1 TVNLIPFMNSGGKPG
16 AAKPAVPAPTGG
28 SGTWSTE
35 PLDLSALKQQ
45 DANID
50 FTAKS
55 LIMPDRRIDD
65 LVAKITLKDGLL
77 TMQTLNGKI
86 YGGGFDLSGTTV
98 NGNGTPK
105 VAAKMALDKIQV
117 GQVIGGAIAG
127 TQVKGPLSL
136 NLALGGSGN
145 SQAELVRSLT
155 GQGNL
160 DGTMMIIGQVEQQ
173 MGSALLGVLG
183 QKVKAVQGI
192 SDTIN
197 GVLGNFTGV
206 DNALKGSFNVTK
218 GVLDTQDFTF
228 TNPKARGTGKGQ
240 IDLSSLAF
248 SPMLIDLFNGNAE
261 KAFMSINLQGPLGS
275 PRPSF
280 ASNGAAGASGI
291 LGVDPNGQVQPGLI
305 QQIPGSNKLLNK
317 LGVQPNTGSTTA
329 PAGTGSTTGT
339 TGGAATG
346 SQTTTPTQTQTQ
358 PTVNVPGLGD
368 VQLPFGKK
376 KKKKSTDTTTDQQ
389 QPTQ

>member
-1 TVNLIPFMNSGGKPG
+1 
-16 AAKPAVPAPTGG
+16 
-28 SGTWSTE
+28 
-35 PLDLSALKQQ
+35 
-45 DANID
+45 
-50 FTAKS
+50 
-55 LIMPDRRIDD
+55 
-65 LVAKITLKDGLL
+65 
-77 TMQTLNGKI
+77 
-86 YGGGFDLSGTTV
+86 
-98 NGNGTPK
+98 
-105 VAAKMALDKIQV
+105 
-117 GQVIGGAIAG
+117 
-127 TQVKGPLSL
+127 
-136 NLALGGSGN
+136 
-145 SQAELVRSLT
+145 VRSLT

-248 SPMLIDLFNGNAE
+248 SPMLIDLFSGNAE
-261 KAFMSINLQGPLGS
+261 KAFMSINLQGPLSS

-291 LGVDPNGQVQPGLI
+291 LGVDPNGQVQPGL
-305 QQIPGSNKLLNK
+305 
-317 LGVQPNTGSTTA
+317 
-329 PAGTGSTTGT
+329 
-339 TGGAATG
+339 
-346 SQTTTPTQTQTQ
+346 
-358 PTVNVPGLGD
+358 
-368 VQLPFGKK
+368 
-376 KKKKSTDTTTDQQ
+376 
-389 QPTQ
+389 